1 MTAALARFVEAHGR
15 AILLVVL
22 SFAIAGGVF
31 MFQLPVSIF
40 PQTDFPRVVV
50 FYGAG
55 DGLRAHERPAWKNV
69 LRLKAKNNGGDG
81 DEPRS
86 IGFRNFRSSMAR
98 GLFVQERERTEIE
111 GVPDSL
117 PWPTSRNRIP

>member
-50 FYGAG
+50 LVDNGITPV
-55 DGLRAHERPAWKNV
+55 DVQMLTVTRPLEEAVRIVPGVN
-69 LRLKAKNNGGDG
+69 LI
-81 DEPRS
+81 RS
-86 IGFRNFRSSMAR
+86 TTAR
-98 GLFVQERERTEIE
+98 GSTEI
-111 GVPDSL
+111 SIFFRCL
-117 PWPTSRNRIP
+117 LYTSPSPRD